1 MWLAALC
8 ERLVLHLITSAPLRS
23 WLFMS
28 VSTLWICPCP
38 SHPFCNLLENEL
50 NEAFD
55 TCSFCICR
63 ANMIHFSEKSYP
75 LTECCYLSFNKV
87 LLFFLWQNIV
97 IYLLTFLYSTWENVC
112 WFSIRSWSSFFSF
125 VLCLRLRVKPFSGC
139 QIVKEENLHF
149 LKFYFTTVWS
159 PWAVRYEGRMM
170 RSLTCRLSDC
180 SGQWGRCTGTA
191 WGWRLPAL
199 WGLPPGGQ
207 VWLALISCW
216 RWGEAWGREEAAV
229 GGTIPAAVPCVG
241 NAARPLSSRAHCR
254 PVSVKTGAKVGET
267 GAAPR
272 GLMDGQPS
280 LPVSEVSQGSLGSLW
295 GILCTHFLGEVSPL
309 LMLKCK
315 QSSLVPAI

>member
-8 ERLVLHLITSAPLRS
+8 KRLVLRLITSAPLRS

-38 SHPFCNLLENEL
+38 SHLFYNLLENEL
-50 NEAFD
+50 NETFD
-55 TCSFCICR
+55 TCSFYICR

-75 LTECCYLSFNKV
+75 LTEYCYLSFNKV

-97 IYLLTFLYSTWENVC
+97 IC
-112 WFSIRSWSSFFSF
+112 WFSFVQLEKMCVQYQELKQLFFFCF

-159 PWAVRYEGRMM
+159 PWAGRCEGRMI

-180 SGQWGRCTGTA
+180 SGQRGRCTGTA

-199 WGLPPGGQ
+199 RGLPPGGQ

-216 RWGEAWGREEAAV
+216 RWGEA
-229 GGTIPAAVPCVG
+229 
-241 NAARPLSSRAHCR
+241 
-254 PVSVKTGAKVGET
+254 
-267 GAAPR
+267 
-272 GLMDGQPS
+272 
-280 LPVSEVSQGSLGSLW
+280 
-295 GILCTHFLGEVSPL
+295 
-309 LMLKCK
+309 
-315 QSSLVPAI
+315 